1 MEVMQYDIKS
11 TVPPPASHTTMWSL
25 ALNCVVFID
34 FIVKPAAASGSFV
47 PSISWKLVGK
57 D

>member
-1 MEVMQYDIKS
+1 MQYDIKS